1 MDGRRSED
9 VTPLV
14 GPVQGL
20 LGRKVDSSRERR
32 EGDTRRLVMRW
43 WSLINIR
50 FAVDTSCD
58 DGARGGGSKLRT
70 TTTERGRKRCGFSSR
85 SSTEKVD
92 VGEEDLLVY
101 VGYFW
106 R

>member
-1 MDGRRSED
+1 MTEEKG
-9 VTPLV
+9 TP
-14 GPVQGL
+14 
-20 LGRKVDSSRERR
+20 
-32 EGDTRRLVMRW
+32 GDWVRW

-58 DGARGGGSKLRT
+58 DGARCGGSKIRT
-70 TTTERGRKRCGFSSR
+70 TKTERGRKRCGFR
-85 SSTEKVD
+85 RRMSSTEKVD